1 MRLTAQYLRSDHMKK
16 TLYLLLALAAAGN
29 TAAAQSPIPTFDK
42 DAVTVYPYNRTGEET
57 AVEDRIPEF
66 QAGNTGTEEAPAF
79 YVRDIRLLGYPLP
92 ADDPRLSALLDEY
105 RGRSVEVAEL
115 QTLAARLTAYVKS
128 RGYPVAQ
135 AVVPPQEVKDGVLD
149 MEIYVASCDAVTLTK
164 NTSEVADSVI
174 RGYLSRLKPGET
186 LTDRTLEG
194 PVNRINDLPG
204 VIARAI
210 LRPGSEAGTTA
221 VDVEV
226 AKRPVWNNYVFV
238 DNGGGYYSGRYRY
251 GFNFEY
257 DNPSHRGDKIGV
269 SGMMSSHDVKNWSA
283 RYETPVGYDGTV
295 LGVAYS
301 RSEYEL
307 HTNGFYD
314 SLGESEGISL
324 YGLTPLYRDRSDR
337 VTLIYG
343 YDHRKITN
351 RYRFRLG
358 NIPTLRGEK
367 DADVWHVGISGSQ
380 YAPNEFLQYDLIYWY
395 GDMSTDGGD
404 TYIDGS
410 YHKLTGDLFK
420 VWYDGPWNY
429 RFCGSW
435 QLANRPLDG
444 SEQFY
449 LGGMNG
455 VRAYGNGDGYGDAGW
470 LGTFEVRRATGVE
483 GLEAALFLDAG
494 YVNDRAFQRSE
505 HLYGWGVGLRYS
517 LPNDWYAQ
525 LDYARKI
532 DARRDLTEP
541 EDHDGRVWF
550 QVYKMF

>member
-1 MRLTAQYLRSDHMKK
+1 MKK
-16 TLYLLLALAAAGN
+16 TVCLLLALAAAGS

-42 DAVTVYPYNRTGEET
+42 NAAAVHPYNRTGQQDPIVD
-57 AVEDRIPEF
+57 AVPDGFRP
-66 QAGNTGTEEAPAF
+66 GNTGTEEAPAF
-79 YVRDIRLLGYPLP
+79 YVRDIRLLGHPLP
-92 ADDPRLSALLDEY
+92 ADDPRLSMLLDEY

-149 MEIYVASCDAVTLTK
+149 MEIYVASCDAVTLTE

-204 VIARAI
+204 VVARAV
-210 LRPGSEAGTTA
+210 LRPGSAAGTTA

-351 RYRFRLG
+351 RYRFRMGDL
-358 NIPTLRGEK
+358 PTLRGEK

-380 YAPNEFLQYDLIYWY
+380 YAPNEFLQYDVIYWY

-429 RFCGSW
+429 RFRGSW

-505 HLYGWGVGLRYS
+505 HLYGWGVGLRCS
-517 LPNDWYAQ
+517 LSNDWYAQ
-525 LDYARKI
+525 LDYARKFN
-532 DARRDLTEP
+532 ARPDLTEP
-541 EDHDGRVWF
+541 TDHDGRVWF

>member
-1 MRLTAQYLRSDHMKK
+1 MKK
-16 TLYLLLALAAAGN
+16 TLYLLLALAAAGS

-42 DAVTVYPYNRTGEET
+42 NAAAVHPYNRTGQQDPIVD
-57 AVEDRIPEF
+57 AVPDGFRP
-66 QAGNTGTEEAPAF
+66 GNTGTEEAPAF

-149 MEIYVASCDAVTLTK
+149 MEIYVASYDAVTLTG

-174 RGYLSRLKPGET
+174 RGYLTRLKPGKT

-194 PVNRINDLPG
+194 TINRINDLPG

-210 LRPGSEAGTTA
+210 LRPGSAAGTTA

-358 NIPTLRGEK
+358 YLPTLRGEK

-380 YAPNEFLQYDLIYWY
+380 YAPNEFLQYDVIYWY
-395 GDMSTDGGD
+395 GDMSTDSGD

-429 RFCGSW
+429 RFRGSW

-455 VRAYGNGDGYGDAGW
+455 VRAYGNGDAGW

-550 QVYKMF
+550 QIYKMF

>member
-1 MRLTAQYLRSDHMKK
+1 MKK
-16 TLYLLLALAAAGN
+16 TVCLLLALAAAGS

-42 DAVTVYPYNRTGEET
+42 NAAAVHPYNRTGQQDPIVD
-57 AVEDRIPEF
+57 AVPDGFRP
-66 QAGNTGTEEAPAF
+66 GNTGTEEAPAF

-135 AVVPPQEVKDGVLD
+135 AVVSPQEVKDGVLD

-204 VIARAI
+204 VVARAV
-210 LRPGSEAGTTA
+210 LRPGSAAGTTA

-358 NIPTLRGEK
+358 DLPTLRGEK

-380 YAPNEFLQYDLIYWY
+380 YAPNEFLQYDVIYWY

-429 RFCGSW
+429 RFRGSW

-550 QVYKMF
+550 QIYKMF

>member
-1 MRLTAQYLRSDHMKK
+1 MKK
-16 TLYLLLALAAAGN
+16 TVCLLLALAAAGS
-29 TAAAQSPIPTFDK
+29 TAMAQSPIPTFDK
-42 DAVTVYPYNRTGEET
+42 EAVTTYPYNRTGEET
-57 AVEDRIPEF
+57 VAAEPGFRP
-66 QAGNTGTEEAPAF
+66 GNTGTAEAPAF
-79 YVRDIRLLGYPLP
+79 YVREIVLTGFALPDGKGRL
-92 ADDPRLSALLDEY
+92 AAILDRY
-105 RGRSVEVAEL
+105 THRSVEASEL
-115 QTLAARLTAYVKS
+115 PALAADITGYAKS
-128 RGYPVAQ
+128 CGYPVAQ
-135 AVVPPQEVKDGVLD
+135 AVVPPQEVKDGRL
-149 MEIYVASCDAVTLTK
+149 EIKMYVASYDAVTLTE

-204 VIARAI
+204 VVARAV
-210 LRPGSEAGTTA
+210 LRPGSAAGTTA

-251 GFNFEY
+251 GFNTEIN
-257 DNPSHRGDKIGV
+257 NPGHQGDKIV
-269 SGMMSSHDVKNWSA
+269 LSGTWSSHDVENYAA
-283 RYETPVGYDGTV
+283 RYELPVGRDGTR

-314 SLGESEGISL
+314 SLGKSEGLSL
-324 YGLTPLYRDRSDR
+324 YGLTPLYRTRSDR
-337 VTLIYG
+337 LTLIYG

-358 NIPTLRGEK
+358 DIPTQRMEK

-380 YAPNEFLQYDLIYWY
+380 YLPNEFLQYDLIYWY
-395 GDMSTDGGD
+395 GNMDAEDGAF
-404 TYIDGS
+404 IDGA
-410 YHKLTGDLFK
+410 YHKLTGDLLK

-429 RFCGSW
+429 RIRTSW
-435 QLANRPLDG
+435 QFGSRALDG

-455 VRAYGNGDGYGDAGW
+455 VRGYGNGDGYGDSGW
-470 LGTFEVRRATGVE
+470 LGTAEVRRATGIE
-483 GLEAALFLDAG
+483 GLEAALFVDAG
-494 YVNDRAFQRSE
+494 YAKDRVWDRSE
-505 HLYGWGVGLRYS
+505 RLYSWGVGLRYAM
-517 LPNDWYAQ
+517 PNDWYAQ
-525 LDYARKI
+525 LDYARKFN
-532 DARRDLTEP
+532 ARPDLTEP
-541 EDHDGRVWF
+541 TDHDGRVWF